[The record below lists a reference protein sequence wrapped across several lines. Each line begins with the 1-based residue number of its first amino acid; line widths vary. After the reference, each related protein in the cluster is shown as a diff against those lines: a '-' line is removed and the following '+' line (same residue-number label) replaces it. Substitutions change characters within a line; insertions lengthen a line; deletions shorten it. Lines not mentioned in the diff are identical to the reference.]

1 MSIADELAAWLSDET
16 GQRVEI
22 GGVRRTSNGFSRE
35 NWVFDAS
42 WDGRDHALIAR
53 RDPVGSVLDTDRR
66 IETAVLRALADTDV
80 PSPTLRWADVDGL
93 RLGRPALI
101 MDLAPGTCEPL
112 GLNGVRPLEDRVAL
126 AQRIYARLA
135 DIHLLDWVALGL
147 GDHLV
152 DPGPN
157 AARAAIAHWEGEL
170 RRVQL
175 DPEPELAFVFAWLRA
190 NAPENVRT
198 TLVHG
203 DFKPGNLL
211 LGEGADGTGTIDVS
225 AVLDWE
231 TVHLGDP
238 HEDLGWVTN
247 PLRAGEHRI
256 AGHWAPDDLLRHWSD
271 RTGWTPDPDVVRWWQ
286 VLANVKLS
294 IIVLS
299 GTHAFVDHRLD
310 RVHQSPVMLYR
321 ILLDQIGA

>member
-1 MSIADELAAWLSDET
+1 
-16 GQRVEI
+16 
-22 GGVRRTSNGFSRE
+22 
-35 NWVFDAS
+35 
-42 WDGRDHALIAR
+42 

-66 IETAVLRALADTDV
+66 IETVVLRALAGTDV
-80 PSPTLRWADVDGL
+80 PSPTLRWADVDGV

-101 MDLAPGTCEPL
+101 MDLAPGVCEPFV
-112 GLNGVRPLEDRVAL
+112 LNGTRPLEERVAL
-126 AQRIYARLA
+126 ARRIYERLA
-135 DIHLLDWVALGL
+135 DIHLLDWTTLGL
-147 GDHLV
+147 GRHLV

-157 AARAAIAHWEGEL
+157 AAGAAIDHWEGEL

-175 DPEPELAFVFAWLRA
+175 DPEPELAFVFAWLREHA
-190 NAPENVRT
+190 PDNART

-211 LGEGADGTGTIDVS
+211 LGDDGDRDGTDVT

-247 PLRAGEHRI
+247 PLRAREHRI
-256 AGHWAPDDLLRHWSD
+256 EGHWDPADLLRLWSA

-321 ILLDQIGA
+321 VLLDQIGA